1 MYALIWPDV
10 IDHVRYVKTSSKILW
25 LYLQQNASGDE
36 FHLADYIFNS
46 NTHPRLQS
54 MLTKLPEKQQ
64 EKVNRN
70 RKSPEK

>member
-1 MYALIWPDV
+1 MSDMLKLHLKFFDYM
-10 IDHVRYVKTSSKILW
+10 
-25 LYLQQNASGDE
+25 QQNASGDE